1 MIGMDWE
8 IDDQA
13 WEREQQAKVDE
24 AAVEF
29 ASVLKRAGFE
39 RGEDYERLTTS
50 SYVQAIYV
58 GPIES
63 GITAWSLVILALAYA
78 PDGFKNVGL
87 DAFDE
92 DPSGRQVHWLIL
104 AKYDGTLLEIIEPS
118 EFCWCHDSPASQ

>member
-8 IDDQA
+8 IQDQA

-29 ASVLKRAGFE
+29 ASVLKRAGFN

-50 SYVQAIYV
+50 SYVQTIYV
-58 GPIES
+58 GPIKS
-63 GITAWSLVILALAYA
+63 GTTAWSLFVLALSYA
-78 PDGFKNVGL
+78 PDGFRNVGL

-92 DPSGRQVHWLIL
+92 DPSGRHVHWLIL

-118 EFCWCHDSPASQ
+118 PFCWYPANPARQ

>member
-1 MIGMDWE
+1 MIGMDLE
-8 IDDQA
+8 RDDQA
-13 WEREQQAKVDE
+13 WEREQQAQVDE

-39 RGEDYERLTTS
+39 RGEDYERLTTGS
-50 SYVQAIYV
+50 GVQAIYV

-63 GITAWSLVILALAYA
+63 GIEAWSLVILALAYA
-78 PDGFKNVGL
+78 RDGFKNVGL

-92 DPSGRQVHWLIL
+92 DPSGRHVHRLIL

-118 EFCWCHDSPASQ
+118 EFCWCHDSPADQ